1 MMTPSFLRQGLRWRM
16 TTAGMTFFRSSGL
29 PFLHEHM
36 TRSPGAA
43 DGSLFSRPL
52 MLITAITY
60 RFLAPEL
67 SAQFI
72 TADMGRPSV
81 IRSLLPMPGG
91 LLLPP
96 ILADVEALERPL
108 RLTQD

>member
-1 MMTPSFLRQGLRWRM
+1 MRPSFLRHGLRWRM
-16 TTAGMTFFRSSGL
+16 TTAGMTFLRSSGL
-29 PFLHEHM
+29 PFLHVAM

-43 DGSLFSRPL
+43 DGSLLRRPL
-52 MLITAITY
+52 MLMTEMMY

-108 RLTQD
+108 RLIQD

>member
-1 MMTPSFLRQGLRWRM
+1 
-16 TTAGMTFFRSSGL
+16 
-29 PFLHEHM
+29 
-36 TRSPGAA
+36 
-43 DGSLFSRPL
+43 
-52 MLITAITY
+52 MLITEMMY

-81 IRSLLPMPGG
+81 IRSLLPIPGG

-96 ILADVEALERPL
+96 MVGGLVGRWPRATARRPTTSATQRMLSYTASCADCRVYA
-108 RLTQD
+108 

>member
-1 MMTPSFLRQGLRWRM
+1 
-16 TTAGMTFFRSSGL
+16 
-29 PFLHEHM
+29 
-36 TRSPGAA
+36 
-43 DGSLFSRPL
+43 
-52 MLITAITY
+52 MLITEMMY

-81 IRSLLPMPGG
+81 IRSLLPIPGG

-96 ILADVEALERPL
+96 MVGGLVGPQRGVLRRVQPSECFRTPL
-108 RLTQD
+108 RA

>member
-1 MMTPSFLRQGLRWRM
+1 
-16 TTAGMTFFRSSGL
+16 
-29 PFLHEHM
+29 
-36 TRSPGAA
+36 
-43 DGSLFSRPL
+43 
-52 MLITAITY
+52 MLITEMMY

-81 IRSLLPMPGG
+81 IRSLLPIPGG

-96 ILADVEALERPL
+96 ILAVGRTLITASVSS
-108 RLTQD
+108 